1 MTEEKNIITINDKE
15 YDIADLNQNQ
25 QYFIAQIK
33 DLEAKGNNLKFQLD
47 QITVAKDS
55 FTQAL
60 IKSVEEVKDETENG
74 TDT

>member
-15 YDIADLNQNQ
+15 YNIADLNQNQ

-47 QITVAKDS
+47 QVTVAKDS

-74 TDT
+74 TNT

>member
-15 YDIADLNQNQ
+15 YNIADLNQNQ

-33 DLEAKGNNLKFQLD
+33 DLEAKENNLKFQLD
-47 QITVAKDS
+47 QVTVAKDS

-74 TDT
+74 TNT

>member
-1 MTEEKNIITINDKE
+1 MTEEKNIIIINDKE

-33 DLEAKGNNLKFQLD
+33 DLEAKENNLKFQLD
-47 QITVAKDS
+47 QVTVAKDS

>member
-47 QITVAKDS
+47 QVTVAKDS

>member
-15 YDIADLNQNQ
+15 YNIAELNQNQ

-33 DLEAKGNNLKFQLD
+33 DLEAKENNLKFQLD
-47 QITVAKDS
+47 QVTVAKDS

-60 IKSVEEVKDETENG
+60 IKSVEEVKNETENG

>member
-1 MTEEKNIITINDKE
+1 MTEENKITINDKE
-15 YDIADLNQNQ
+15 YNIADLNQNK

-47 QITVAKDS
+47 QVTVAKDS

>member
-15 YDIADLNQNQ
+15 YNIADLNQNQ

-47 QITVAKDS
+47 QVTVAKDS

>member
-47 QITVAKDS
+47 QVTVAKDS

-74 TDT
+74 TNT

>member
-15 YDIADLNQNQ
+15 YNVAELEQNQ

-33 DLEAKGNNLKFQLD
+33 DLDVKVGNLKFQLD
-47 QITVAKDS
+47 QVSVAKDS

-60 IKSVEEVKDETENG
+60 IKSVEEVKDETTNG
-74 TDT
+74 DNS

>member
-15 YDIADLNQNQ
+15 YNVAELDQNQ

-33 DLEAKGNNLKFQLD
+33 DLDVKVGNLKFQLD
-47 QITVAKDS
+47 QVSVAKDS

-60 IKSVEEVKDETENG
+60 IKSVEEVKDETTNG
-74 TDT
+74 DNS

>member
-1 MTEEKNIITINDKE
+1 MTEEKNIITINDNE

-33 DLEAKGNNLKFQLD
+33 DLEAKENNLKFQLD
-47 QITVAKDS
+47 QVTVAKDS

>member
-15 YDIADLNQNQ
+15 YNIADLTQNQ

>member
-15 YDIADLNQNQ
+15 YNVAELEQNQ

-33 DLEAKGNNLKFQLD
+33 DLDVKVGNLKFQLD
-47 QITVAKDS
+47 QASVAKDS

-60 IKSVEEVKDETENG
+60 IKSVEEVKDETTNG
-74 TDT
+74 DNS

>member
-15 YDIADLNQNQ
+15 YNIADLNQNQ

>member
-15 YDIADLNQNQ
+15 YNIADLSQNQ

-47 QITVAKDS
+47 QVTVAKDS

>member
-1 MTEEKNIITINDKE
+1 MTEENKITINDKE
-15 YDIADLNQNQ
+15 YNIADLNQNQ